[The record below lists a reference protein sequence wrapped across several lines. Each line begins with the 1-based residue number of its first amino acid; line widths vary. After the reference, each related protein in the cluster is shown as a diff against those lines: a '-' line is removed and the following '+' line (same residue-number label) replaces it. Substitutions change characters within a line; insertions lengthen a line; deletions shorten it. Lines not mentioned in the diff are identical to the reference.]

1 MADVSDK
8 DISSFF
14 LRDEPAY
21 TPPPD
26 LEAFLAR
33 GSIPVYIGFGSI
45 VIEDPAAMTR
55 LIKDAC
61 RQAGARAIIS
71 RGWSKLGAEESHTDD
86 VFYLG
91 DCPHGMLATSLFAC
105 GEKRFETERYTMS
118 RVALQAGL
126 CCCASWRRRHNGL
139 CLARWA
145 SKYNRTVLWRVST
158 NVHAHLEEMEGGL

>member
-1 MADVSDK
+1 VADLSDK
-8 DISSFF
+8 DISGFF

-33 GSIPVYIGFGSI
+33 GAIPVYIGFGSI

-61 RQAGARAIIS
+61 RQAGVRAIIS
-71 RGWSKLGAEESHTDD
+71 RGWSKLGAEESNTDD

-91 DCPHGMLATSLFAC
+91 DCPHGMLVTIFI
-105 GEKRFETERYTMS
+105 
-118 RVALQAGL
+118 RVGREA
-126 CCCASWRRRHNGL
+126 
-139 CLARWA
+139 AR
-145 SKYNRTVLWRVST
+145 N
-158 NVHAHLEEMEGGL
+158 